1 MSILSTNQKL
11 IKVGQDYSAGENIG
25 IYEHTISSRNW
36 SPDITYAAESA
47 FQRATGYTD
56 TQINALSG
64 EVSSEVSQLGSDI
77 DYISGVALTS
87 HQSLEGYLTK
97 ASGDEYYQPIGS
109 YATVSQLESTSG
121 EIVNLIPTDYVSN
134 ETLEQTSGN
143 IVNLIPDTSEFITN
157 ASAEQTYQPIGNYL
171 SSNALEGYATQDW
184 VQDQG
189 YLTGVSIPESATWQ
203 DVSTTVQ
210 TNSAQWAEG
219 GAGDEEVNSFV
230 YNNSATIKEVNTSYQ
245 TNSGTFL
252 TAAPADM
259 ATTGDIAELAQT
271 VSETYQTKGDY
282 LVRSDSANF
291 YPANNPSSF
300 TTEEWVTAQGYITGV
315 DLSEYAERD
324 FVLSSIESATSSKL
338 DVSSFASVSS
348 DFLTTSFG
356 ISESAHWEEATNAYE
371 QNSGTY
377 LTAVDLT
384 PYQTI
389 EGMTAYQPA
398 GSYATTNELE
408 QVSADITATIPST
421 AGLASE
427 SYVQTNSA
435 VLTGM
440 IDGKQDTLTFG
451 YDEQDRI
458 NSINSSALA
467 GGGDVPEDVMVES
480 AIGYNAV
487 NEISGYNGSA
497 IAQYGAEKQW
507 LVHDDTLVHAANSAQ
522 YALGVN
528 LSAVAQLLG
537 VDETVL
543 WSGTI
548 TTGQTATLSENISAF
563 NKVQC
568 YVYSHNGS
576 PYRGIITL
584 KTDGNNIIY
593 GACDTTWSNGTEY
606 SILRAAFSGNMV
618 SAMQSIIIYN
628 GQNIAQNETITKV
641 IGIGRKQ

>member
-11 IKVGQDYSAGENIG
+11 IKVDKDYSAGENIG

-56 TQINALSG
+56 TQISALSG

-77 DYISGVALTS
+77 QYISGVALTS

-157 ASAEQTYQPIGNYL
+157 ASAELTYQPIGNYL

-189 YLTGVSIPESATWQ
+189 Y
-203 DVSTTVQ
+203 
-210 TNSAQWAEG
+210 
-219 GAGDEEVNSFV
+219 
-230 YNNSATIKEVNTSYQ
+230 
-245 TNSGTFL
+245 
-252 TAAPADM
+252 
-259 ATTGDIAELAQT
+259 
-271 VSETYQTKGDY
+271 
-282 LVRSDSANF
+282 
-291 YPANNPSSF
+291 
-300 TTEEWVTAQGYITGV
+300 ITGV
-315 DLSEYAERD
+315 DLSNYYTKNETSGADELAEAFSQIGPGGD
-324 FVLSSIESATSSKL
+324 QEVNSLVHSNSGEWNNVSAKL
-338 DVSSFASVSS
+338 DSTAFSTVSG
-348 DFLTTSFG
+348 DFLTSIPDEYATKDFVSNSITGKLDISSFSSVSGDFLTNEDLNGYATESFVQDTSANITALIPTDYYPDTNPSGF
-356 ISESAHWEEATNAYE
+356 IS
-371 QNSGTY
+371 G
-377 LTAVDLT
+377 VDLS

-389 EGMTAYQPA
+389 EGMTAYQPV

-480 AIGYNAV
+480 AIEYNAV

-497 IAQYGAEKQW
+497 IAQYGAEKQF
-507 LVHDDTLVHAANSAQ
+507 LVHDDTLVHASNSAQ
-522 YALGVN
+522 YALGCN
-528 LSAVAQLLG
+528 ISALQRLMG
-537 VDETVL
+537 IDETVL
-543 WSGTI
+543 YSNTAVSNTIVLNEACTNFERLRLKIYSPQSTGIVSYHEIEPKTNELWFARQCIIPRASSKLQIVCGYFTANNAKNYTFVSG
-548 TTGQTATLSENISAF
+548 
-563 NKVQC
+563 C
-568 YVYSHNGS
+568 RWY
-576 PYRGIITL
+576 
-584 KTDGNNIIY
+584 GNNNVA
-593 GACDTTWSNGTEY
+593 GGDTTTNLQGSDLKNAGYITE
-606 SILRAAFSGNMV
+606 IV
-618 SAMQSIIIYN
+618 
-628 GQNIAQNETITKV
+628 
-641 IGIGRKQ
+641 GIGRKE